1 MVGPG
6 LSDVRI
12 YARGQETSSVGKA
25 GTQGRKP
32 GKAEQPGQELYM
44 NLYVEILNW
53 KLTCSKEGRL
63 SAPTF
68 LGPPVCRLTVLG
80 NFLGLLAIAAAS
92 FRVGEKALDTAG
104 VDSASTY
111 AQGPVGPKTVMAQ
124 RVTTDPL
131 SPGCGQCGRTEVRQ
145 LGGLRARGGWGLA

>member
-1 MVGPG
+1 MVSPG

-32 GKAEQPGQELYM
+32 GKAEQPGPRALHEPLRGNPQLE
-44 NLYVEILNW
+44 
-53 KLTCSKEGRL
+53 LTCSKKGRL
-63 SAPTF
+63 SVPSF
-68 LGPPVCRLTVLG
+68 LDPRVCRLTVLG

-104 VDSASTY
+104 VDSASTCT
-111 AQGPVGPKTVMAQ
+111 QGPVGPKTVMAQ
-124 RVTTDPL
+124 QVTTDPL

-145 LGGLRARGGWGLA
+145 LGGLRARGGWGLD